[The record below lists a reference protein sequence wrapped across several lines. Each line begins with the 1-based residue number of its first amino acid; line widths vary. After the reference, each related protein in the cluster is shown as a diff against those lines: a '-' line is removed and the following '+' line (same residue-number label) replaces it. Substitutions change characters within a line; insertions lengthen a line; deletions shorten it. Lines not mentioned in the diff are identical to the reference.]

1 MAVCRFNKRHVQSLF
16 EIQNPVTG
24 GNVSFY
30 NQTAIDNNEVPVFP
44 TPTIGM
50 LGIVEDKK
58 HIMSLDFKGKSDLIY
73 LLGESHNNISSSE
86 YLVSYHGIEASSS
99 FTF

>member
-1 MAVCRFNKRHVQSLF
+1 MAVCRCNKRYVKSLF
-16 EIQNPVTG
+16 EIQTPVTG
-24 GNVSFY
+24 RKCKFY
-30 NQTAIDNNEVPVFP
+30 NQTAIDGNEVPVFP

-73 LLGESHNNISSSE
+73 LLGESHNNIVVQS
-86 YLVSYHGIEASSS
+86 I
-99 FTF
+99 

>member
-1 MAVCRFNKRHVQSLF
+1 MNFGNPYNPEVYWQFVGAIKGMSKACLKFKT
-16 EIQNPVTG
+16 PVTG

-30 NQTAIDNNEVPVFP
+30 NQTAIDGNEVPVFP

-58 HIMSLDFKGKSDLIY
+58 HIMSLDQRQKRLNIFVR
-73 LLGESHNNISSSE
+73 ESQEQH
-86 YLVSYHGIEASSS
+86 
-99 FTF
+99 

>member
-1 MAVCRFNKRHVQSLF
+1 MSKACRKFST
-16 EIQNPVTG
+16 PVTG

-30 NQTAIDNNEVPVFP
+30 NQSSIDGREVPVFP

-58 HIMSLDFKGKSDLIY
+58 HITTLAFQNSGCYI
-73 LLGESHNNISSSE
+73 H
-86 YLVSYHGIEASSS
+86 AR
-99 FTF
+99 